1 MVQYNT
7 NSRVGPVQNNIGPYP
22 FDISRNRVTDENSPV
37 RFLQNQH
44 PAFNEPNPITE
55 KDFDAWVQERGIYF
69 AQQYDKNYTDLL
81 AMNDPD
87 EAELLGSLIVGQ
99 YGKGHFIYT
108 GLAFFRQLPEGNE
121 GAMKLFVNLLS
132 LKNNDNSAE

>member
-1 MVQYNT
+1 
-7 NSRVGPVQNNIGPYP
+7 VGPVQNNIGPYP

-37 RFLQNQH
+37 KFLQPQH
-44 PAFNEPNPITE
+44 PAFNEPNIISPT
-55 KDFDAWVQERGIYF
+55 DFDAWVQERGIYF
-69 AQQYDKNYTDLL
+69 AQQYEKNYIDLL

-87 EAELLGSLIVGQ
+87 ESELLGSLIVGQ

-108 GLAFFRQLPEGNE
+108 GLSFFRQLPEGNE